1 MFKRHAGFDVVA
13 YTPKFSGSGFEPI
26 RHNLGPNNVPE
37 MIWVKNIEDGGTN
50 DQWAVYHKDL
60 SNTPYNNALHLN
72 EAKNINNI
80 SNQQYYWGQAFTS
93 QFFYVYN
100 GQSRTGDQGTKY
112 LAMLFS
118 SVDGI
123 SSAGS
128 YSGSN
133 SSQTITLGFQPRFI
147 IIKNINDTRNWQ
159 VLDTTRGW
167 GSGNDCRLFMDITE
181 SQICTSDVG
190 APTSTGFTL
199 TGGNQRWSIAGDT
212 YIYYAHA

>member
-1 MFKRHAGFDVVA
+1 
-13 YTPKFSGSGFEPI
+13 
-26 RHNLGPNNVPE
+26 
-37 MIWVKNIEDGGTN
+37 
-50 DQWAVYHKDL
+50 
-60 SNTPYNNALHLN
+60 
-72 EAKNINNI
+72 
-80 SNQQYYWGQAFTS
+80 
-93 QFFYVYN
+93 
-100 GQSRTGDQGTKY
+100 
-112 LAMLFS
+112 MLFS